1 MTLRPRFGRL
11 APFLWTAGVAAA
23 ACTPPA
29 ERPGGDSTAAA
40 VPRPAEAP
48 PSPPA
53 VAAVDSAVTVKRCVT
68 ATSCATAT
76 FRLPWL
82 RVAPGVASG
91 DSAALAAMAAA
102 LEDSVRALAG
112 IPAGRSVAA
121 HAEAVATRLHRDLRA
136 HLRQSPDW
144 GGGYLREVTARVV
157 WASARVL
164 TVEVEDTGFTGGA
177 HGQYEAVLRSYDLR
191 TGARIPV
198 TAVIADTAGLVPLLE
213 AGFAQAKADS
223 GGAPPPLAE
232 LLYPEVTRL
241 PVAGQVGITGEGV
254 RFLYNPY
261 EVASWAVG
269 RTDVLLTWAQLGARA
284 DRVRWGG

>member
-1 MTLRPRFGRL
+1 V
-11 APFLWTAGVAAA
+11 VA
-23 ACTPPA
+23 T
-29 ERPGGDSTAAA
+29 DTVHA
-40 VPRPAEAP
+40 VQ
-48 PSPPA
+48 
-53 VAAVDSAVTVKRCVT
+53 RCVT
-68 ATSCATAT
+68 AASCASVSL
-76 FRLPWL
+76 RLPRL
-82 RVAPGVASG
+82 RLAPGVASA
-91 DSAALAAMAAA
+91 DSAALAPVLAA
-102 LEDSVRALAG
+102 LQDSVRALAG
-112 IPAGRSVAA
+112 VPAGRAPSA
-121 HAEAVATRLHRDLRA
+121 HVDAVATRLHRDLRA

-157 WASARVL
+157 WASSRVL

-177 HGQYEAVLRSYDLR
+177 HGQYEASLQSFDLR

-198 TAVIADTAGLVPLLE
+198 TAVIADTAGIVPLLE

-232 LLYPEVTRL
+232 LLYAEVKRL